1 MFHYSF
7 STVMM
12 AVITSNL
19 IIVLIA
25 LCFRHKK
32 LLLSMGYRLLIVFL
46 LLTLV
51 RFMFPLELKLATE
64 VRFPKFLSLII
75 TYVRHIFVYFHGI
88 PISMWTI
95 FECIWL
101 IGIAYKLYFH
111 VHECASAERFLILN
125 SIDITEQE
133 PYAAALAEACG
144 GRKNHFRIL
153 KVPDL
158 PMPCLYGIR
167 HPRILLPMAGE
178 LTGTDLYYTLRH
190 EISHHYHHDLV
201 IKQIVNFLSIVYWW
215 NPACLILKSQV
226 NLLLE
231 MRVDDTLVK
240 GNSEVARAYLETL
253 INIAES
259 STEHSSLPVGLMVSL
274 THKDAGVLSRRFE
287 MICYRKDYA
296 SPPVTIALSALIF
309 AMYLGSYLFT
319 LESYYFIDDGVE
331 ETFDNTDS
339 IMYAVP
345 REDGTYDIYMGD
357 LLMENADSLEYYQ
370 GITIYVQ

>member
-32 LLLSMGYRLLIVFL
+32 LLLSMGYKLLIVFL

-51 RFMFPLELKLATE
+51 RFMFPLELKLTTT
-64 VRFPKFLSLII
+64 VLLPKFLSFII
-75 TYVRHIFVYFHGI
+75 THFLHPLAYLYGI
-88 PISMWTI
+88 EISMWTI

-101 IGIAYKLYFH
+101 AGIIYKLYRH
-111 VHECASAERFLILN
+111 IREYTSAERFLRRSSVN
-125 SIDITEQE
+125 ITEQE
-133 PYAAALAEACG
+133 PYAAALTEACG
-144 GRKNHFRIL
+144 KRKNSFRIL

-178 LTGTDLYYTLRH
+178 LTDTDLYYTLRH
-190 EISHHYHHDLV
+190 EVSHHYHHDLV
-201 IKQIVNFLSIVYWW
+201 TKQIINFLSIVYWW
-215 NPACLILKSQV
+215 NPACLILKNQV

-231 MRVDDTLVK
+231 MRVDDALVK
-240 GNSEVARAYLETL
+240 GDRETALAYLQTL

-259 STEHSSLPVGLMVSL
+259 SVDHSTLPAGLVVSL
-274 THKDAGVLSRRFE
+274 TCKDADFLSRRFE
-287 MICYRKDYA
+287 MICYRKYYA
-296 SPPVTIALSALIF
+296 SPPIAVALFALIF

-319 LESYYFIDDGVE
+319 LESYYYIDDGVE
-331 ETFDNTDS
+331 KTFSNTDS
-339 IMYAVP
+339 SMYAIP
-345 REDGTYDIYMGD
+345 KEDGTYDIFYGN
-357 LLMENADSLEYYQ
+357 LLIENTDSLEYYPD
-370 GITIYVQ
+370 IIVYE

>member
-32 LLLSMGYRLLIVFL
+32 LLLSMGYKLLIVFL

-51 RFMFPLELKLATE
+51 RFMFPLELKLTTT
-64 VRFPKFLSLII
+64 VLLPKFLSLII

-95 FECIWL
+95 FECIWFA
-101 IGIAYKLYFH
+101 GIVYKLYQH
-111 VHECASAERFLILN
+111 IRECVSAERFLRRH
-125 SIDITEQE
+125 SADVTEQE
-133 PYAAALAEACG
+133 PYMAALSQACG
-144 GRKNHFRIL
+144 KHKNPFRIL

-167 HPRILLPMAGE
+167 RPRILLPMAGE
-178 LTGTDLYYTLRH
+178 LTDTDLYYTLCH

-201 IKQIVNFLSIVYWW
+201 TKQIVNFLSIVYWW
-215 NPACLILKSQV
+215 NPACPILKDQV

-240 GNSEVARAYLETL
+240 GDRETTLAYLQTL
-253 INIAES
+253 INIAENS
-259 STEHSSLPVGLMVSL
+259 VENSSLPASLMVSL
-274 THKDAGVLSRRFE
+274 TCKDANVLSRRFE
-287 MICYRKDYA
+287 MICHRKDYA
-296 SPPVTIALSALIF
+296 SLPLAIALSTLIF
-309 AMYLGSYLFT
+309 VMYLGSYLLIF
-319 LESYYFIDDGVE
+319 ESHYYIENAVV
-331 ETFDNTDS
+331 ETFDDGASS
-339 IMYAVP
+339 IYAVP
-345 REDGTYDIYMGD
+345 KEDGSYDIYFGD
-357 LLMENADSLEYYQ
+357 LLIENTDSLEYYP
-370 GITIYVQ
+370 GIIIYE